1 MANNTNPNS
10 IRQICLRGFLAGTPR
25 SEIAK
30 QIQEQAPN
38 SMAAVKAV
46 KHIAWHFGDMKKR
59 GVIPKD
65 LVLPKATAVTSAPA
79 AEGEATA

>member
-10 IRQICLRGFLAGTPR
+10 IRQICLRGFIAGKSR
-25 SEIAK
+25 AEIAAE
-30 QIQEQAPN
+30 IVAVAPD
-38 SMAAVKAV
+38 SMAAVKSV

-65 LVLPKATAVTSAPA
+65 TVLAKNAPTPATETTA
-79 AEGEATA
+79 EATA